1 MVIEMGKNF
10 KSGRL
15 TSAIASDETDIHT
28 LRRVKGVD
36 LVKTICGLGVKPPLT
51 RPMYIN

>member
-1 MVIEMGKNF
+1 MEKGESLSPLLTPVLL

-36 LVKTICGLGVKPPLT
+36 LVKTICGLGVKQP
-51 RPMYIN
+51 